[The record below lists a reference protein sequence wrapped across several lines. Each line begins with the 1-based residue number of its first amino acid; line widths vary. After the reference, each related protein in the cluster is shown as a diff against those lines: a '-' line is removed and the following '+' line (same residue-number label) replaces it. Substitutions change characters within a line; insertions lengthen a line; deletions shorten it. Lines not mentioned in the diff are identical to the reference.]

1 MSRSTLV
8 LVSLLGGIA
17 VLVAIVLVAIPRQ
30 GGKDAAP
37 GRWTES
43 ERTSF
48 IESCVKSCRN
58 SPGVTP
64 DRYPLCDKA
73 CTCTADEG
81 EKIIGSAELVAIY
94 LGDKTGL
101 ASDDQKAK
109 LQKLKDIGLACAK
122 KSAQ

>member
-1 MSRSTLV
+1 MSKSTLV
-8 LVSLLGGIA
+8 LLSLLGGVA
-17 VLVAIVLVAIPRQ
+17 VLVAIVLVAIPWP

-37 GRWTES
+37 GRWPEN

-48 IESCVKSCRN
+48 IDSCVKSCRN

-73 CTCTADEG
+73 CTCSADEG
-81 EKIIGSAELVAIY
+81 EKIIGSTELVAIY
-94 LGDKTGL
+94 FGEKTGL
-101 ASDDQKAK
+101 ASDEQKAK
-109 LQKLKDIGLACAK
+109 LQKLKDLSMACAK